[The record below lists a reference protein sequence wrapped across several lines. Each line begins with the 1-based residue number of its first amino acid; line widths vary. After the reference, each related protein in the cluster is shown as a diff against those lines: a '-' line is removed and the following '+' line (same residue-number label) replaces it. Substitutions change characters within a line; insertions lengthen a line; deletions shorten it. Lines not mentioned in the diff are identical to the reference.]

1 MDRELAIREM
11 IRRLV
16 GYFRPEQI
24 YLFGSTARGEA
35 GPDSDLD
42 FLVVLSDDAPRA
54 LLLSGK
60 ESEHLIGIPVAA
72 DIVPMRR
79 STFEVRKHWLMSIPA
94 LAIREGQLVYDAN
107 PKAA

>member
-1 MDRELAIREM
+1 MDRELAILEM

-24 YLFGSTARGEA
+24 YLFGSAARGKA
-35 GPDSDLD
+35 RPDSDLD
-42 FLVVLSDDAPRA
+42 FLVILPDDAPRA
-54 LLLSGK
+54 LLLSGR
-60 ESEHLIGIPVAA
+60 EYEHLSGIPVAA

-79 STFEVRKHWLMSIPA
+79 STFGARKNWLMSIPA
-94 LAIREGQLVYDAN
+94 LAIRERQLVYDAN

>member
-1 MDRELAIREM
+1 MDREVAIREM

-16 GYFRPEQI
+16 GYFGPEQI
-24 YLFGSTARGEA
+24 YLFGSAARGEA
-35 GPDSDLD
+35 RPDSDLD
-42 FLVVLSDDAPRA
+42 FLVVLPDDAPRA
-54 LLLSGK
+54 LLLSGR
-60 ESEHLIGIPVAA
+60 EYEHLSGIPVAA

-79 STFEVRKHWLMSIPA
+79 STFEARKNWLMSIPA